1 MIFQKFY
8 FSGIKAGIS
17 GSQPVNFFFLKK
29 RNVCVNKWC
38 LDQDFSIRVSIVS
51 SFDKL
56 SKQTKKNVEIVGG
69 GSTMQSPFPQ
79 GYYNKLLIL
88 GFLLYSTDYDR

>member
-17 GSQPVNFFFLKK
+17 GSQPVNFFFKKK

-56 SKQTKKNVEIVGG
+56 SKQTKKRGDCRWWVNNAV
-69 GSTMQSPFPQ
+69 TFSPR
-79 GYYNKLLIL
+79 LLQ
-88 GFLLYSTDYDR
+88 